1 MLALDFDCLIFYSF
15 LSFFFFFII
24 IIIFFLLSTFRS
36 SSCLSLSRGEILY
49 FFTQVISMLMS
60 LLVR

>member
-15 LSFFFFFII
+15 LSFFFYFI

>member
-15 LSFFFFFII
+15 LSFFFPFI